1 VVRAQVE
8 AVPLDELRVSIT
20 PVTQEEHVKSREEI
34 MFILEAFDLTRSY
47 RDAAELAGCDH
58 HTVAHYV
65 GAREEGRLSAMAAPR
80 SSIVD
85 PTSTRSRSGWSAP
98 GGKVRADVAH
108 DKLVALGYTGS
119 ERTSRRRWPR

>member
-1 VVRAQVE
+1 M
-8 AVPLDELRVSIT
+8 
-20 PVTQEEHVKSREEI
+20 KSREEI

-85 PTSTRSRSGWSAP
+85 PYLDKIESGWSAP
-98 GGKVRADVAH
+98 GARCAPTWPTTSWWRSATPARSAPVA
-108 DKLVALGYTGS
+108 G
-119 ERTSRRRWPR
+119 RWPR